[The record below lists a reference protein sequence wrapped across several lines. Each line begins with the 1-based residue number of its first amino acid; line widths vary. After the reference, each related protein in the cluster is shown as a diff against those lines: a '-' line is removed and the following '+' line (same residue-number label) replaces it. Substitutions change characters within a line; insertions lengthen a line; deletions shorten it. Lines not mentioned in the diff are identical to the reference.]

1 MRLLLEAGHSPHPSA
16 TRRGSLAWFR
26 FTDWPIALRL
36 ITLSVSCAVLLAAG
50 LTTLAYTKASAGL
63 TTLAEAGLGS
73 DAQLTADAIDEW
85 NREMLSHLAVEA
97 RQPAI
102 IGAVLAG
109 ADGVTMSTGQ
119 QVLAALAQGSADT
132 DSIGLLSLNG

>member
-16 TRRGSLAWFR
+16 TRRGSLAWLR

-50 LTTLAYTKASAGL
+50 LTTLAYTRASAGL
-63 TTLAEAGLGS
+63 TTLAEAGLNS
-73 DAQLTADAIDEW
+73 DAQLTADAVDQW
-85 NREMLSHLAVEA
+85 NDRLLSDLAIEA

-102 IGAVLAG
+102 IGALAEG
-109 ADGVTMSTGQ
+109 ADGATIRTAQ
-119 QVLAALAQGSADT
+119 QALSALAQGSPNT
-132 DSIGLLSLNG
+132 DSIALL